1 MKLKPNEMR
10 LHLLQYIAN
19 AEKLLSNGRAPS
31 TICVEGEAGIAKT
44 SLIKQIAQEV
54 GYKLHQ
60 INPAMIDDLGH
71 LIGFPEKQH
80 EIHYEG
86 MTFWVPA
93 ETTEEYLEKGA
104 TYAGKARMSYAVP
117 EWLQTLDPEDKFI
130 LLLDDFTR
138 ASPMVMQAM
147 MTIVEERRYDSWEL
161 PKNTVII
168 LTTNPDN
175 GEYNV
180 ASLDL
185 AQKTR
190 FRYVQM
196 EFCVEAWAQWAEKSG
211 LDGRCINFAL
221 GHPEM
226 FKKEGD
232 GIGFGKTLNARI
244 MTKFFEDIGELDDFS
259 KSLHYIQMAG
269 LGSVGEGFTKTFIT
283 FINNKLDKLPNP
295 QDLFKGK
302 LEEALGALQSVC
314 GNFQIAS
321 SYNPATSS
329 IMATRLINFVI
340 YGEHSKWTKDENQR
354 TVDLM
359 FGNAFSEDLKFHM
372 AKRFLSDDAKKQ
384 SGKLG
389 MIMQHPKISVML
401 LNKK

>member
-1 MKLKPNEMR
+1 
-10 LHLLQYIAN
+10 
-19 AEKLLSNGRAPS
+19 
-31 TICVEGEAGIAKT
+31 
-44 SLIKQIAQEV
+44 
-54 GYKLHQ
+54 
-60 INPAMIDDLGH
+60 MIDDLGH

-86 MTFWVPA
+86 MKFWVPA

-104 TYAGKARMSYAVP
+104 IYAGKARMSYAVP

-147 MTIVEERRYDSWEL
+147 MTIVDERRYDSWTL
-161 PKNTVII
+161 PKNTII
-168 LTTNPDN
+168 VLTTNPDN

-221 GHPEM
+221 AHPEM
-226 FKKEGD
+226 FKKDGD
-232 GIGFGKTLNARI
+232 GIGFGKILNARI
-244 MTKFFEDIGELDDFS
+244 MTRFFEDIGMLEDFS

-269 LGSVGEGFTKTFIT
+269 IGSVGEGFTKTFIM

-302 LEEALGALQSVC
+302 LEEALSALQSVC
-314 GNFQIAS
+314 GNFQISS

-329 IMATRLINFVI
+329 IMATRLINFII

-354 TVDLM
+354 VVDLM
-359 FGNAFSEDLKFHM
+359 FSNAFSEDLKFHM

-389 MIMQHPKISVML
+389 MIMQHPKISAML

>member
-1 MKLKPNEMR
+1 MKLKPNEMKV
-10 LHLLQYIAN
+10 HLLQYISN
-19 AEKLLSNGRAPS
+19 AEHLLASGRAPS

-80 EIHYEG
+80 EIEYEG
-86 MTFWVPA
+86 MKFWVPA
-93 ETTEEYLEKGA
+93 ETTEEYLQKGA
-104 TYAGKARMSYAVP
+104 QYAGKARMSYAVP

-161 PKNTVII
+161 PKNTII
-168 LTTNPDN
+168 MLTTNPDN

-190 FRYVQM
+190 FRYVEM
-196 EFCVEAWAQWAEKSG
+196 EFCVDAWAQWAESYG
-211 LDGRCINFAL
+211 IDGRCINFAL
-221 GHPEM
+221 AHPEI
-226 FKKEGD
+226 FKREGD

-244 MTKFFEDIGELDDFS
+244 MTKFFEDIAALPDFS
-259 KSLHYIQMAG
+259 KALSYLQVAG
-269 LGSVGEGFTKTFIT
+269 EGSVGEGFVRMFIT
-283 FINNKLDKLPNP
+283 FIHNKLDKLPNP

-302 LEEALGALQSVC
+302 IEEGLNILQGVC
-314 GNFQIAS
+314 GNYQIAS
-321 SYNPATSS
+321 SYNSATSS
-329 IMATRLINFVI
+329 IMATRLINYVI
-340 YGEHSKWTKDENQR
+340 YGTHDKWTKDENQR
-354 TVDLM
+354 TIDLLLS
-359 FGNAFSEDLKFHM
+359 NAFSQDLKFFM
-372 AKRFLSDDAKKQ
+372 AKKFMSDDARKQ
-384 SGKLG
+384 SGKLQ
-389 MIMQHPKISVML
+389 MIMQHPKIVQMIMG
-401 LNKK
+401 K